1 MMLMLPSLWVLII
14 SSIAFF
20 VSMWYLHRFLEQQ
33 DIPKGF
39 TRNMVVMLLAAIISS
54 AVEAGLSHIEHA
66 LTGQVVDAQ
75 RVVAPAVNADSD
87 SKSDK
92 LGGY

>member
-1 MMLMLPSLWVLII
+1 MLTLPSLWVLIV
-14 SSIAFF
+14 STIAFF
-20 VSMWYLHRFLEQQ
+20 LSMWYLHHFLEQQ

-39 TRNMVVMLLAAIISS
+39 TRSMVVLVLATITSS

-75 RVVAPAVNADSD
+75 PVVAPAVNADDESR
-87 SKSDK
+87 SDK
-92 LGGY
+92 LGSY